1 MDNIEIDNSP
11 QAKFVKNLLRKDHP
25 DYSEAQI
32 EQLWN
37 EKLRKLKETEGEDA
51 CLACGS

>member
-1 MDNIEIDNSP
+1 MNHIETDNSP

-25 DYSEAQI
+25 ELNEEQI
-32 EQLWN
+32 ESLWQQRL
-37 EKLRKLKETEGEDA
+37 KSLKEAEGDDA